1 MQKPLHTYCSKYFNY
16 FKNHSSENVK
26 TENIIKCI
34 LDINNEYLVD
44 FSSKIRNN
52 PTWLNAT
59 SDLEIGF
66 MQKGLLILQVALT
79 STTAVAP
86 LSTHITN
93 MNLYNTATTG
103 DVTPWNNYNDGTKWV
118 KIADEANTTR

>member
-103 DVTPWNNYNDGTKWV
+103 DVTP
-118 KIADEANTTR
+118 